1 MEKSSKIRLTQK
13 ELDEI
18 KKGEVPGRLL
28 LDHGISSSAEALKA
42 IDAKEFEI
50 EEVTPIT
57 GGIVCTDRA
66 TQ

>member
-28 LDHGISSSAEALKA
+28 LDHGITNSTEALKA
-42 IDAKEFEI
+42 VEAGEFEI
-50 EEVTPIT
+50 DESKPL
-57 GGIVCTDRA
+57 TDGS
-66 TQ
+66 